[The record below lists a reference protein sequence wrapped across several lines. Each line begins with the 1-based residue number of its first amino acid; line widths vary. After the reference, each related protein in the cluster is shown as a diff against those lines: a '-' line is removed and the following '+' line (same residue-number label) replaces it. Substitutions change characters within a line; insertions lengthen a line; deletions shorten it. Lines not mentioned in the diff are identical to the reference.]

1 MFEVRTE
8 EVVFHAADGAPLS
21 GLLIT
26 PERPRYGALVSSGT
40 GFPKTTYR
48 RFAQAWAE
56 RRGAAVLIYDYRG
69 IAGSAPPT
77 LKGSPIEY
85 TDWGR
90 LDMPAA
96 VETLAGAVGDRPLV
110 HAAHSVGGHFLGFM
124 PNHDRLSR
132 HAFLAV
138 GTGYWGRH
146 HWMNRPRELF
156 FWGTLRSGVFGALRL
171 YPRGRT
177 LGRDRPAQGRLHH
190 LAALVPQA
198 GVLLGRTGG
207 RAAAPPFRRGARAH
221 PLLDLHRRRHR
232 HARHRPRPAE
242 RLPQCAFPSCWVRK
256 PGDYGVRASAM
267 TAPCAAPGEALWPE
281 LWNWLEVDMEPLPA

>member
-1 MFEVRTE
+1 MFEVRTK

-156 FWGTLRSGVFGALRL
+156 FWGLYGPACLARNGFIPAGGLWGGTALPKGVFTTWRRWCLKPGYFSDELEAGLR
-171 YPRGRT
+171 PHHFDAVRAPIRSWIFTDDGIAT
-177 LGRDRPAQGRLHH
+177 LATGRD
-190 LAALVPQA
+190 
-198 GVLLGRTGG
+198 LLSVYPN
-207 RAAAPPFRRGARAH
+207 APSE
-221 PLLDLHRRRHR
+221 LL
-232 HARHRPRPAE
+232 
-242 RLPQCAFPSCWVRK
+242 VRK
-256 PGDYGVRASAM
+256 PGDYGVRRIGHDGALRR
-267 TAPCAAPGEALWPE
+267 PGEALWPE